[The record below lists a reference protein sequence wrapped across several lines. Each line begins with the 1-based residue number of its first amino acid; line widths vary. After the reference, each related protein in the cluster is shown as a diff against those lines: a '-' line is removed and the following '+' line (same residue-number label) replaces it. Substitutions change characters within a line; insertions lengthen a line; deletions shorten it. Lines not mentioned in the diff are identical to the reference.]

1 MVYWAAFDCN
11 NDPRFTTGI
20 SYHCF
25 PSDPSIREQ
34 WLAKISRADLVI
46 SKHSRL
52 CSEHFTPDCYE
63 RDLKAELLGSKPKP
77 ILKPDAFP
85 SLFSHRPPPK
95 KPRLSSERRSLE
107 KTRQEVR
114 PLSYQLFTEGLV
126 YDGAVSMLCNQAS
139 IHSLRG
145 CMTPKYTT
153 MRCVVSPEL
162 IIGKKKTT
170 KKPHRI

>member
-1 MVYWAAFDCN
+1 MSFYLRSIFSGLTQGTHINVDSLAVDRSLGVIMVYCAAFDCN
-11 NDPRFTTGI
+11 NDSRYTTGI

-52 CSEHFTPDCYE
+52 CSVQFTPDCYE
-63 RDLKAELLGSKPKP
+63 RDLKAELLGSKPKA
-77 ILKPDAFP
+77 ILKPDAIP

-95 KPRLSSERRSLE
+95 KGRLSSERCSLE

-114 PLSYQLFTEGLV
+114 PLSYQLFTLKG
-126 YDGAVSMLCNQAS
+126 
-139 IHSLRG
+139 
-145 CMTPKYTT
+145 
-153 MRCVVSPEL
+153 
-162 IIGKKKTT
+162 
-170 KKPHRI
+170 